1 MLFFKYIPGLYQ
13 GADHTGRRV
22 LNVGGGGGGGG
33 HTTSTVTQSNLPDWL
48 RPQTEAASWCGYARV
63 LQHGV

>member
-22 LNVGGGGGGGG
+22 LNVGGGGGGG
-33 HTTSTVTQSNLPDWL
+33 SDNK
-48 RPQTEAASWCGYARV
+48 
-63 LQHGV
+63 HGNSIKHS